1 MSEIRRPDIYFAVID
16 LGEGDEERA
25 VYLCA
30 DSNDWVAELEA
41 KVARLTAERDEFAGL
56 VRLFA
61 NPARNESLREEPGGQ
76 VRVWGTGSLLDEARK
91 GRSVPSSVVGTA
103 DHYRVVA
110 SLREQLEAARA
121 ETPENIEC
129 LAREAHTAWSGWMEY
144 LFRKCAECGTES
156 IIPAWAVERW
166 KRQASTAYD
175 DLPEDEKESDRD
187 EARRYIRALRE
198 GGPRE

>member
-1 MSEIRRPDIYFAVID
+1 MEAQDGRIAD
-16 LGEGDEERA
+16 LK
-25 VYLCA
+25 
-30 DSNDWVAELEA
+30 AE
-41 KVARLTAERDEFAGL
+41 VARLT
-56 VRLFA
+56 
-61 NPARNESLREEPGGQ
+61 
-76 VRVWGTGSLLDEARK
+76 EA
-91 GRSVPSSVVGTA
+91 
-103 DHYRVVA
+103 
-110 SLREQLEAARA
+110 L
-121 ETPENIEC
+121 ETPENIER
-129 LAREAHTAWSGWMEY
+129 LARAAHTAWSGWMEY